1 MKMIVFVSGIWNFV
15 LGAGLLAPPLYRSIG
30 MRIPHPF
37 WGWML
42 CGFLWFTS
50 AVLIM
55 ASRDLGRRGSLVY
68 WEAFLR
74 YIAAALLL
82 TIGSGVIGW
91 PAWFIGVADLAWGLI
106 YTFGLPGALNTS
118 HRRLFLDALKEGA

>member
-1 MKMIVFVSGIWNFV
+1 MKKLVFVSGIWNFA
-15 LGAGLLAPPLYRSIG
+15 LGAGLLVPAIAEGIG

-37 WGWML
+37 WGWL
-42 CGFLWFTS
+42 VCGFLWFTS

-55 ASRDLGRRGSLVY
+55 ASRDLKRRASFVY

-82 TIGSGVIGW
+82 TIGPEVFGW
-91 PAWFIGVADLAWGLI
+91 PSWFIGITDLTWGLL
-106 YTFGLPGALNTS
+106 YTFGLPVALNTS
-118 HRRLFLDALKEGA
+118 HAKLLLDSGEEHN